1 MKAGFVTVGET
12 LSHARRTRGLSVD
25 EVAADT
31 CIRAT
36 LIYAIEADDFHLCG
50 GDVYSRGHIR
60 SIARVVGIDP
70 TPLIGEFDAA
80 HGATKVV
87 AAVAAQS
94 TDHAVVARAEREH
107 HINWTVAA
115 AAALVV
121 ICAIAL
127 VGLVRSR
134 DHHGTQKLV
143 SGTTAGRTHQTPPKV
158 AASTPPPANAVTTEP
173 VSHATLT
180 VRTVHGETW
189 LSITTKTGKT
199 LFDGL
204 LRDGERRVFTSPHDL
219 HYTIGNAPAVDVVVN
234 GNDIGSPPASG
245 LVAHGKVRPGANSV

>member
-25 EVAADT
+25 DVAADT

-36 LIYAIEADDFHLCG
+36 LIYAIESDDFHMCG
-50 GDVYSRGHIR
+50 GDVYARGHIR
-60 SIARVVGIDP
+60 SISRFVGVDP
-70 TPLIGEFDAA
+70 TPLIEEFDVA
-80 HGATKVV
+80 HGGAKVI
-87 AAVAAQS
+87 AAVVAQS
-94 TDHAVVARAEREH
+94 TDRAVVARSEH
-107 HINWTVAA
+107 QRRINWTGAA
-115 AAALVV
+115 AVALVV

-127 VGLVRSR
+127 VGLLHDR
-134 DHHGTQKLV
+134 HHAGKQKLV
-143 SGTTAGRTHQTPPKV
+143 VGTSAGHAHQSTPTVTP
-158 AASTPPPANAVTTEP
+158 STPPRSTVLTTVP

-189 LSITTKTGKT
+189 LSITTKTGRT

-204 LRDGERRVFTSPHDL
+204 LRDGEQRVFTSHRGL
-219 HYTIGNAPAVDVVVN
+219 RYTIGNAPAVDVVVN

-245 LVAHGKVRPGANSV
+245 LVARGKVRPGASSV

>member
-1 MKAGFVTVGET
+1 MKAGSVTVGET

-25 EVAADT
+25 DVAADT

-36 LIYAIEADDFHLCG
+36 LIYAIEADDFHMCG
-50 GDVYSRGHIR
+50 GDVYARGHIR
-60 SIARVVGIDP
+60 SIARFVGVDAG
-70 TPLIGEFDAA
+70 PLIGQFDAA
-80 HGATKVV
+80 HGATTVV

-94 TDHAVVARAEREH
+94 TDRAEIARSEH
-107 HINWTVAA
+107 ERHINWTLAT

-121 ICAIAL
+121 VCAAAL
-127 VGLVRSR
+127 VGLLHDRG
-134 DHHGTQKLV
+134 HHGLPKQTIQ
-143 SGTTAGRTHQTPPKV
+143 TATGHVHKTSPTV
-158 AASTPPPANAVTTEP
+158 APSTPPPSTVVATEP
-173 VSHATLT
+173 VTHATLT

-204 LRDGERRVFTSPHDL
+204 LHDGEQRVFSSHHDL
-219 HYTIGNAPAVDVVVN
+219 RYTIGNAPAVDVVVN

-245 LVAHGKVRPGANSV
+245 LVARGKVRPGPSSA